1 MPASLRGVHIRGQG
15 FALASESASSV
26 IISRLPGRRHHKRH
40 GLTAV
45 GMRFCVCSLQATE
58 VSVTS
63 QDVRSATQQHEQQ
76 REKEARKHAR
86 EIAEQ
91 KELHTVLAGARGPA
105 PVRKRQRTADRLR
118 ATQSQEAQELAAPEP
133 VHLPGVNVP
142 GGPGHWL
149 ASVHPT
155 PGPPVRAPASQ
166 PSPAEA
172 LALVSNV
179 AAWATNAQLAAN
191 LAVHSASPAS
201 ASTAHSALVAVGRA
215 LAPALAAYG
224 HGHVAPHLE
233 LADERLTSQEGG
245 REEAPADELEH
256 VEEEGS
262 ASDSD
267 SGSSSSGAAVTPLRK
282 RPRPEQGVT
291 TSG

>member
-1 MPASLRGVHIRGQG
+1 M
-15 FALASESASSV
+15 
-26 IISRLPGRRHHKRH
+26 
-40 GLTAV
+40 
-45 GMRFCVCSLQATE
+45 
-58 VSVTS
+58 
-63 QDVRSATQQHEQQ
+63 
-76 REKEARKHAR
+76 
-86 EIAEQ
+86 
-91 KELHTVLAGARGPA
+91 
-105 PVRKRQRTADRLR
+105 
-118 ATQSQEAQELAAPEP
+118 
-133 VHLPGVNVP
+133 
-142 GGPGHWL
+142 
-149 ASVHPT
+149 
-155 PGPPVRAPASQ
+155 RAPASQ

>member
-1 MPASLRGVHIRGQG
+1 
-15 FALASESASSV
+15 
-26 IISRLPGRRHHKRH
+26 
-40 GLTAV
+40 
-45 GMRFCVCSLQATE
+45 MRFCVCPLQATE

-63 QDVRSATQQHEQQ
+63 QDVH
-76 REKEARKHAR
+76 
-86 EIAEQ
+86 I
-91 KELHTVLAGARGPA
+91 
-105 PVRKRQRTADRLR
+105 
-118 ATQSQEAQELAAPEP
+118 
-133 VHLPGVNVP
+133 PGVHVT

-191 LAVHSASPAS
+191 LAVQSASPAS

-215 LAPALAAYG
+215 LATALAAYG

-233 LADERLTSQEGG
+233 LADER
-245 REEAPADELEH
+245 EAPADELEH
-256 VEEEGS
+256 VEEEKS
-262 ASDSD
+262 ASGSDSD
-267 SGSSSSGAAVTPLRK
+267 GSSCSDAVVTPLRK
-282 RPRPEQGVT
+282 RSRPEKGVT